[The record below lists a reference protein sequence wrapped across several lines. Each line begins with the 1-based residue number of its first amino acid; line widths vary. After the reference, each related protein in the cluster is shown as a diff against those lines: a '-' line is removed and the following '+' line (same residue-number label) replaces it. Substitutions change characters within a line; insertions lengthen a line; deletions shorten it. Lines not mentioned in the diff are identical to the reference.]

1 MGINIGLIRKIPYL
15 KLKENQKKNDSI
27 IIAFITSLLRH
38 TLTYFSNMMII
49 CSWGTCTQI
58 YISTITNILGAFGF
72 TLSEISKICFQ

>member
-49 CSWGTCTQI
+49 CS
-58 YISTITNILGAFGF
+58 
-72 TLSEISKICFQ
+72 